1 MPVSVRETCHLITNE
16 RNHHAPY
23 AYVGLSLQKLEN
35 CKKDDKTFQRKT
47 ISTKKSTF
55 VRFTVQVILF
65 EEELPLKSDGKVL
78 LQIW

>member
-1 MPVSVRETCHLITNE
+1 MPVSVIEK
-16 RNHHAPY
+16 HAIADYQRTQPPY